1 MWKRDADKQKPSK
14 KDTPKYQKPKI
25 LLIDLPDSVL
35 DSVRSAGFNASAG
48 TFGSPY
54 KVELSD
60 SYQPVIYKMQ
70 SGRN

>member
-1 MWKRDADKQKPSK
+1 MWKRDTDKEKPSK
-14 KDTPKYQKPKI
+14 KDHPEYQKPKI

-54 KVELSD
+54 KVELRDGYGS
-60 SYQPVIYKMQ
+60 VIGKP
-70 SGRN
+70 